1 MTNVKSPMLGP
12 TLDAMGSED
21 VETLKSRLR
30 ARLPADS
37 RGQITYGARAC
48 GERSPEVIGKD
59 RPWRSAYH
67 HWTVS
72 APQDRLHRQTWKDVR
87 SYLRKL
93 CGQRGRLGESLRGP
107 ASSAPP
113 TS

>member
-1 MTNVKSPMLGP
+1 MDSCGLEAVETCEIPVTRSFADFDAFWMTNVKSPMLGP

-37 RGQITYGARAC
+37 RGQITYGARTC

-59 RPWRSAYH
+59 RP
-67 HWTVS
+67 
-72 APQDRLHRQTWKDVR
+72 
-87 SYLRKL
+87 
-93 CGQRGRLGESLRGP
+93 
-107 ASSAPP
+107 
-113 TS
+113 